1 MFRCIPLFRGCNRQV
16 ECIDKR
22 HCSLAN
28 VPDDVLRYP
37 RTLEE
42 LLLDSN
48 HIRDLPKGL
57 FRLVKLRRL
66 SLSDNEIG
74 ILPSD
79 IASLVN
85 LVELDISKNDISD
98 IPENIKFLKSLQNA
112 DISNNPLAKLP
123 AGFVQLKN
131 LTILG
136 LNDISLSR
144 LPNDF
149 GNLSNLQSLELRENS
164 IRTLPPS
171 FSNLTK
177 LERLDL
183 GSNEI
188 SELPSLIGELV
199 SLQELWLDCNELF
212 TLPSEIENLKNLAC
226 LDVSENRLEF
236 LPEEIGGLENLTDL
250 HLSQNCLESLPEGI
264 GKLLKLTIFK
274 VDQNRLLSLTPEIGN
289 CESLQELILTENLIS
304 ELPSSIGKLVNLTN
318 LNLDRNR
325 LSQIPSQIGNL
336 TRLSV
341 LSLRENRLNFL
352 PEETGMLKE
361 LHVLDVSGN
370 RLQYLP
376 ITITA
381 LNLKALWLAENQSQ
395 PMLKFQTDINERNG
409 AKVLTC
415 FLLPQQEYHP
425 ESMENLLRDSGE
437 QDSRL
442 SWDQKNEKNDRTS
455 FVKFVEDE
463 KELDDED
470 KETQF
475 VRHDTPHPRELKAR
489 HNKLLVSKSKNI
501 DGHVVAH
508 EEKGNEVVDSFRPQR
523 SSITSV
529 TSSSSETSAT
539 QFKDAVQSLADIP
552 DSDDLPE
559 ADQLPEENVEDPDVA
574 RPLYRAQTRED
585 LLDEESAEESSEE
598 DEDEEKH
605 VGFDSDVEDQSDR
618 PNKLHRRDT
627 PHHLKNKRINLI
639 DSQKDHEKVT
649 LESQVLAILAQAER
663 KNFTDDVPSINSSP
677 LPRDSDME
685 KEPLNSNGIE
695 EKSLNTEPESE
706 MEIVIHKTT
715 SGLGLSIAGGIGS
728 TPFKGDD
735 MGIFVSKVIPNGPA
749 ETAGLQVGDKIL
761 SVNGKDLENVTHF
774 DAVDA
779 LKTAGSTMVMQIK
792 RDSGSTVPNSPL
804 ESPTSN
810 SLENGNVE
818 EAYHIPESELKVD
831 SVKQNHKLAFENN
844 ITSKVEPIPAP
855 VEEHK
860 KSAEEYKEPVS
871 NHKEPVEDHKDKI
884 EKPPINVQID
894 TPSKNKLNLT
904 IDIPKEEDPT
914 PKLSESASPS
924 FRKQASDDY
933 DIKFEILH
941 TTLIREQN
949 GLGLSI
955 TDRPSEVGG
964 GEGIYIAKISETGAA
979 AKDGKLKV
987 GDKVLTIN
995 GVDMDGA
1002 RQDQAVSLL
1011 SGLDRFVRLVVQ
1023 RQKLVPR
1030 DPNTPHLPEKSSMSL
1045 SSSSLLGQKSPKLIG
1060 LPRPYTPKFYSS
1072 GSYMANRPSYTGS
1085 YRRPELSS
1093 TDSKPTFSLYTKLPG
1108 LRNDPLD
1115 LEPLSTYTK
1124 TNSSVANTISET
1136 CNNINY
1142 VKADELAK
1150 ENKTCAY
1157 VKTNCVNHVND
1168 SGDVEEVSLVKAGG
1182 PLGLS
1187 IIGGVDHSCHPFGA
1201 EEPGIFI
1208 SKIVPE
1214 GAAAKTGK
1222 LKVGDRLLKVNGA
1235 DVCQAS
1241 HKDAVMA
1248 LLAPTYEMTLTVR
1261 HDPLPQGWQEII
1273 INKHSTEKLG
1283 MGIKGGVGGQ
1293 PGNPCDKEDE
1303 GIFIS
1308 WVNSDGAAG
1317 SDGRLQPGMRIVE
1330 VNETSLL
1337 GATYQEAITAMR
1349 TACDTVRLIVCD
1361 GYNMPSV
1368 ETNEPSVPMKLS
1380 HSSSSI
1386 DKDDEMMNVIRQEQE
1401 VLKETA
1407 QWEKEDMERMEQ
1419 LREKTDN
1426 LHFENSHL
1434 NDDNLE
1440 FKVISIEGNK
1450 IFGDDIENINQM
1462 MYSTPNRQD
1471 FINSNKTELREMPS
1485 PIHFSQENSNLT
1497 VSTDESMVDPIGRS
1511 KLPGAKPV
1519 FPKMSKGVVPQV
1531 EDPEQLTFSEKK
1543 RRFELVTKL
1552 ADGGVASDAKQFSYI
1567 SPIELERMKE
1577 EEEKKLSSMTEEELK
1592 GYHSLQDEFDEI
1604 INNAN
1609 LFDVQNLNLNED
1621 LLSEPGLTSEQI
1633 SRIPVRTAKAERR
1646 LKEMLNQNEDQE
1658 ENLTPAQQRAL
1669 HAAKRA
1675 AWRQARLKSLEEDA
1689 VRAQMVIMK
1698 AQELAKSESA
1708 EEIDGHLEVELNHN
1722 SKPT

>member
-74 ILPSD
+74 LLPSD

-98 IPENIKFLKSLQNA
+98 IPENIKFLKCLQTL
-112 DISNNPLAKLP
+112 DISSNPLAKLP

-131 LTILG
+131 LTVLG
-136 LNDISLSR
+136 LNDISLTR

-149 GNLSNLQSLELRENS
+149 GNLTNLQSLELRENS

-171 FSNLTK
+171 FANLSK

-188 SELPSLIGELV
+188 SELPSLIGQLS

-212 TLPSEIENLKNLAC
+212 TLPTEIENLKNLTC
-226 LDVSENRLEF
+226 LDVSENRLEY

-264 GKLLKLTIFK
+264 GKLSKLTIFK

-325 LSQIPSQIGNL
+325 LSQIPAQIGNL

-376 ITITA
+376 ISITA

-442 SWDQKNEKNDRTS
+442 SWEQKNEKNDRTS

-463 KELDDED
+463 KELDDEE

-559 ADQLPEENVEDPDVA
+559 VEQMPEESVEDVESN

-585 LLDEESAEESSEE
+585 LLDEDSAGESSE
-598 DEDEEKH
+598 DEEGEKH
-605 VGFDSDVEDQSDR
+605 VGFDTDVEDQNDR

-639 DSQKDHEKVT
+639 DSQKDHEKV
-649 LESQVLAILAQAER
+649 LAILAQAER
-663 KNFTDDVPSINSSP
+663 KNFTDDTPSVNSPS
-677 LPRDSDME
+677 LLSQDSEVE
-685 KEPLNSNGIE
+685 KEHLNSNGIE
-695 EKSLNTEPESE
+695 EKSHNIEISESE
-706 MEIVIHKTT
+706 MEIVIHKTS

-728 TPFKGDD
+728 TPYRGDD
-735 MGIFVSKVIPNGPA
+735 AGIFVSKVIPGGPA
-749 ETAGLQVGDKIL
+749 ESAGLKVGDKIL
-761 SVNGKDLENVTHF
+761 SVNGKDLESVTHF

-779 LKTAGSTMVMQIK
+779 LKAAGSMMVMTIR
-792 RDSGSTVPNSPL
+792 RDSAISPPSSPI
-804 ESPTSN
+804 ESPSN
-810 SLENGNVE
+810 NNLENGNVE
-818 EAYHIPESELKVD
+818 EPCQISKNEPIEESLQ
-831 SVKQNHKLAFENN
+831 QNHKHSSESN
-844 ITSKVEPIPAP
+844 IVQKTEAILEEPGKEEVVSEKLEKIPA
-855 VEEHK
+855 
-860 KSAEEYKEPVS
+860 AT
-871 NHKEPVEDHKDKI
+871 
-884 EKPPINVQID
+884 D

-904 IDIPKEEDPT
+904 IDIPKEENSA
-914 PKLSESASPS
+914 PKISESASPS

-955 TDRPSEVGG
+955 VERPNDVGG
-964 GEGIYIAKISETGAA
+964 GDGIYIAKIAENGAA

-1011 SGLDRFVRLVVQ
+1011 SGLDRFVRLVIQ

-1030 DPNTPHLPEKSSMSL
+1030 DPNTPHLPDKSSISL

-1072 GSYMANRPSYTGS
+1072 SSYMANRPSYTGS
-1085 YRRPELSS
+1085 YKRPELSS
-1093 TDSKPTFSLYTKLPG
+1093 ADLKPTFSLYTKLPG

-1115 LEPLSTYTK
+1115 LEPIPTHTTTQSPVVNTTTETYNNVDHGK
-1124 TNSSVANTISET
+1124 TEESVKDSM
-1136 CNNINY
+1136 
-1142 VKADELAK
+1142 
-1150 ENKTCAY
+1150 TCAY
-1157 VKTNCVNHVND
+1157 SKMNCLNHVNA
-1168 SGDVEEVSLVKAGG
+1168 SGEVEEVSLVKAGG

-1187 IIGGVDHSCHPFGA
+1187 IIGGIDHSCHPFGA
-1201 EEPGIFI
+1201 GEPGIFI

-1214 GAAAKTGK
+1214 GAAAKTAK

-1273 INKHSTEKLG
+1273 ITKHPTEKLG

-1293 PGNPCDKEDE
+1293 PGNPHDKEDE

-1337 GATYQEAITAMR
+1337 GATYQEAITALR
-1349 TACDTVRLIVCD
+1349 TACDSVRLIVCD
-1361 GYNMPSV
+1361 GYNISLV
-1368 ETNEPSVPMKLS
+1368 ETNEPSVQIKPS

-1386 DKDDEMMNVIRQEQE
+1386 DKDDEMMNVIRQEHE
-1401 VLKETA
+1401 VMKETA
-1407 QWEKEDMERMEQ
+1407 EWEKEDMEKMEQ

-1426 LHFENSHL
+1426 LHLEGPLMTDRNV
-1434 NDDNLE
+1434 E
-1440 FKVISIEGNK
+1440 FKVISVEGNK
-1450 IFGDDIENINQM
+1450 IFGDDIEECGNEI

-1471 FINSNKTELREMPS
+1471 FQISNKTEMREMPS
-1485 PIHFSQENSNLT
+1485 PIHFSAENSNLT
-1497 VSTDESMVDPIGRS
+1497 SSTDESMVDPIGRS

-1519 FPKMSKGVVPQV
+1519 LPKMSKAFIPPVD
-1531 EDPEQLTFSEKK
+1531 DPEQLTFSEKK
-1543 RRFELVTKL
+1543 RRFELVTKP
-1552 ADGGVASDAKQFSYI
+1552 ADGAVIGDTKQFSYF
-1567 SPIELERMKE
+1567 SPVELERMKE
-1577 EEEKKLSSMTEEELK
+1577 EEERKLASMTEEELK
-1592 GYHSLQDEFDEI
+1592 GYHSLEEEFDEI

-1609 LFDVQNLNLNED
+1609 LFDVKNLNFID
-1621 LLSEPGLTSEQI
+1621 DSLSHSSQSTEQI

-1646 LKEMLNQNEDQE
+1646 LKEMLNQNDLPE

-1698 AQELAKSESA
+1698 AQELARSESA
-1708 EEIDGHLEVELNHN
+1708 EEVDGHLEGELNH
-1722 SKPT
+1722 STKLT

>member
-1 MFRCIPLFRGCNRQV
+1 MFRCIPLFKSCNRQV

-28 VPDDVLRYP
+28 VPDDVLRYS

-42 LLLDSN
+42 LMLDSN

-74 ILPSD
+74 QLPSD
-79 IASLVN
+79 IASLIN
-85 LVELDISKNDISD
+85 LVEFDISKNDVQD

-112 DISNNPLAKLP
+112 DISSNPLSKLP

-131 LTILG
+131 LTVLG
-136 LNDISLSR
+136 LNDISIPE

-149 GNLSNLQSLELRENS
+149 GNLSNLQSLELRENFL
-164 IRTLPPS
+164 RTLPRS
-171 FSNLTK
+171 FANLKK

-188 SELPSLIGELV
+188 ADLPSLIGDLS
-199 SLQELWLDCNELF
+199 SLQELWLDCNELS
-212 TLPSEIENLKNLAC
+212 TLPPEIEHLKKLTC

-236 LPEEIGGLENLTDL
+236 LPEEIGGLESLTDL
-250 HLSQNCLESLPEGI
+250 HLSQNCLKSLPEGI
-264 GKLLKLTIFK
+264 GKLSKLTIFK
-274 VDQNRLLSLTPEIGN
+274 VDQNRLESLTSEIGN
-289 CESLQELILTENLIS
+289 CESLQELILTENFIP
-304 ELPSSIGKLVNLTN
+304 ELPSSIGNLVNLTN

-325 LSQIPSQIGNL
+325 LSEIPSHIGNL
-336 TRLSV
+336 TRLGV
-341 LSLRENRLNFL
+341 LSLRENYLNFL

-395 PMLKFQTDINERNG
+395 PMLKFQTDVEKSG

-425 ESMENLLRDSGE
+425 DSMENLLRDSGE

-442 SWDQKNEKNDRTS
+442 SWDPKLDRTS
-455 FVKFVEDE
+455 SVKFAEEEKDLDE
-463 KELDDED
+463 E

-489 HNKLLVSKSKNI
+489 HNKLLVSKSKSI
-501 DGHVVAH
+501 DGHVLAH

-559 ADQLPEENVEDPDVA
+559 TDQMPEENSADVEN

-585 LLDEESAEESSEE
+585 LLDEESAGDSS
-598 DEDEEKH
+598 DQDAEKH
-605 VGFDSDVEDQSDR
+605 VGFDADVDEQSDR

-627 PHHLKNKRINLI
+627 PHHLKNKRINI
-639 DSQKDHEKVT
+639 VDSQKDQEK
-649 LESQVLAILAQAER
+649 VLAILAQAE
-663 KNFTDDVPSINSSP
+663 KKDIPCESASQKSLPLIPNDLDSKKDLQQPSVNGIMKSANSSE
-677 LPRDSDME
+677 LE
-685 KEPLNSNGIE
+685 KEI
-695 EKSLNTEPESE
+695 
-706 MEIVIHKTT
+706 IIRKTN
-715 SGLGLSIAGGIGS
+715 SGLGLSIAGGFGS
-728 TPFKGDD
+728 TPYKGTDE
-735 MGIFVSKVIPNGPA
+735 GIFVSKVIPGGPA
-749 ETAGLQVGDKIL
+749 EAAGLKIGDKIL
-761 SVNGKDLENVTHF
+761 SVNNKLLEAVTHL

-779 LKTAGSTMVMQIK
+779 LKTAGDTMYMLIRREPDIVH
-792 RDSGSTVPNSPL
+792 DVSL
-804 ESPTSN
+804 ESN
-810 SLENGNVE
+810 VHIDMIENGNGIVSE
-818 EAYHIPESELKVD
+818 HIVPNGDESTKEVIQNLNELSVCD
-831 SVKQNHKLAFENN
+831 SEQ
-844 ITSKVEPIPAP
+844 TMQPT
-855 VEEHK
+855 
-860 KSAEEYKEPVS
+860 
-871 NHKEPVEDHKDKI
+871 
-884 EKPPINVQID
+884 NVQPNKTLVQNESCD
-894 TPSKNKLNLT
+894 SFPNTQKEASMKNKLNLT
-904 IDIPKEEDPT
+904 IDIPKDEEP
-914 PKLSESASPS
+914 ASVKNEPVLLEN
-924 FRKQASDDY
+924 KNAAEEY

-955 TDRPSEVGG
+955 SSGKEGVESD
-964 GEGIYIAKISETGAA
+964 GIYIAKISDTGAA

-1030 DPNTPHLPEKSSMSL
+1030 DPNTPHLPEKSALSL
-1045 SSSSLLGQKSPKLIG
+1045 SSSSLLAQKSPKLIG

-1072 GSYMANRPSYTGS
+1072 GSYMANRPSYMGS
-1085 YRRPELSS
+1085 YRRPELTS
-1093 TDSKPTFSLYTKLPG
+1093 DSATQPTFSVYTKLPG
-1108 LRNDPLD
+1108 LRNDPIE
-1115 LEPLSTYTK
+1115 LESLTSNRTPVV
-1124 TNSSVANTISET
+1124 NSLQ
-1136 CNNINY
+1136 CNNTG
-1142 VKADELAK
+1142 V
-1150 ENKTCAY
+1150 NKTESTEKEVPSAFS
-1157 VKTNCVNHVND
+1157 KSNCVNHVN
-1168 SGDVEEVSLVKAGG
+1168 SVGETEVVSLVKAGG

-1187 IIGGVDHSCHPFGA
+1187 IIGGVDHACHPFGA
-1201 EEPGIFI
+1201 GEPGIFI

-1214 GAAAKTGK
+1214 GAAAMTKK

-1235 DVCQAS
+1235 EVCKAS

-1261 HDPLPQGWQEII
+1261 HDPLPRGWQEIVI
-1273 INKHSTEKLG
+1273 AKHSNEKLG

-1293 PGNPCDKEDE
+1293 PGNPSDKDDE

-1308 WVNSDGAAG
+1308 WINSDGAAG
-1317 SDGRLQPGMRIVE
+1317 SDGRLSHGMRIVE
-1330 VNETSLL
+1330 VNGISLL
-1337 GATYQEAITAMR
+1337 GATYQEAITALR
-1349 TACDTVRLIVCD
+1349 TACDSVRLIVCD
-1361 GYNMPSV
+1361 GYNV
-1368 ETNEPSVPMKLS
+1368 TETREANGDDSEPIKMSF
-1380 HSSSSI
+1380 SSSSI
-1386 DKDDEMMNVIRQEQE
+1386 DKEDEMMNVFRQEAE

-1407 QWEKEDMERMEQ
+1407 QWEKEHQEKLVQ
-1419 LREKTDN
+1419 HREKT
-1426 LHFENSHL
+1426 EVSSEEPIQTTCNS
-1434 NDDNLE
+1434 N
-1440 FKVISIEGNK
+1440 
-1450 IFGDDIENINQM
+1450 FGIENKKFLSTEDLDEDLDQIM
-1462 MYSTPNRQD
+1462 FSTPLKEVMGSHHEEPRND
-1471 FINSNKTELREMPS
+1471 MPS
-1485 PIHFSQENSNLT
+1485 PIHMNSEDIDMSA
-1497 VSTDESMVDPIGRS
+1497 STDESMVDPIQRA

-1519 FPKMSKGVVPQV
+1519 LPKMSKVPIPHIA
-1531 EDPEQLTFSEKK
+1531 DPEQLTFSEKK
-1543 RRFELVTKL
+1543 KRFELVTKKPDIE
-1552 ADGGVASDAKQFSYI
+1552 AGETKQFSYFT
-1567 SPIELERMKE
+1567 PVELERMKE
-1577 EEEKKLSSMTEEELK
+1577 EEERKLASMTEEELK
-1592 GYHSLQDEFDEI
+1592 SYTLQDEEEELISPESEDAPVMPSI
-1604 INNAN
+1604 VASNQLITKNNN
-1609 LFDVQNLNLNED
+1609 TL
-1621 LLSEPGLTSEQI
+1621 PEQF
-1633 SRIPVRTAKAERR
+1633 SKIPVRTAKAEKRM
-1646 LKEMLNQNEDQE
+1646 KERMNLDTE
-1658 ENLTPAQQRAL
+1658 EEESNLTPAQQRAL

-1689 VRAQMVIMK
+1689 LK
-1698 AQELAKSESA
+1698 AQVVIAKAREMSEARSY
-1708 EEIDGHLEVELNHN
+1708 EEIDGHVDDGMNN
-1722 SKPT
+1722 SA

>member
-48 HIRDLPKGL
+48 HIETYQSRRPLCLQFFVTKPKGS

-226 LDVSENRLEF
+226 LDVK
-236 LPEEIGGLENLTDL
+236 
-250 HLSQNCLESLPEGI
+250 GI

-585 LLDEESAEESSEE
+585 LLDEDSAEESSEE

-639 DSQKDHEKVT
+639 DSQKDHEKV
-649 LESQVLAILAQAER
+649 LAILAQAER
-663 KNFTDDVPSINSSP
+663 KILLMMFH
-677 LPRDSDME
+677 L
-685 KEPLNSNGIE
+685 L
-695 EKSLNTEPESE
+695 
-706 MEIVIHKTT
+706 IH
-715 SGLGLSIAGGIGS
+715 LL
-728 TPFKGDD
+728 
-735 MGIFVSKVIPNGPA
+735 
-749 ETAGLQVGDKIL
+749 
-761 SVNGKDLENVTHF
+761 
-774 DAVDA
+774 
-779 LKTAGSTMVMQIK
+779 
-792 RDSGSTVPNSPL
+792 
-804 ESPTSN
+804 
-810 SLENGNVE
+810 
-818 EAYHIPESELKVD
+818 Y
-831 SVKQNHKLAFENN
+831 
-844 ITSKVEPIPAP
+844 
-855 VEEHK
+855 
-860 KSAEEYKEPVS
+860 
-871 NHKEPVEDHKDKI
+871 
-884 EKPPINVQID
+884 
-894 TPSKNKLNLT
+894 LT
-904 IDIPKEEDPT
+904 IQIWKRN
-914 PKLSESASPS
+914 LL
-924 FRKQASDDY
+924 
-933 DIKFEILH
+933 IL
-941 TTLIREQN
+941 
-949 GLGLSI
+949 
-955 TDRPSEVGG
+955 
-964 GEGIYIAKISETGAA
+964 
-979 AKDGKLKV
+979 
-987 GDKVLTIN
+987 
-995 GVDMDGA
+995 M
-1002 RQDQAVSLL
+1002 
-1011 SGLDRFVRLVVQ
+1011 
-1023 RQKLVPR
+1023 
-1030 DPNTPHLPEKSSMSL
+1030 
-1045 SSSSLLGQKSPKLIG
+1045 
-1060 LPRPYTPKFYSS
+1060 
-1072 GSYMANRPSYTGS
+1072 
-1085 YRRPELSS
+1085 
-1093 TDSKPTFSLYTKLPG
+1093 
-1108 LRNDPLD
+1108 
-1115 LEPLSTYTK
+1115 
-1124 TNSSVANTISET
+1124 
-1136 CNNINY
+1136 
-1142 VKADELAK
+1142 
-1150 ENKTCAY
+1150 
-1157 VKTNCVNHVND
+1157 
-1168 SGDVEEVSLVKAGG
+1168 
-1182 PLGLS
+1182 
-1187 IIGGVDHSCHPFGA
+1187 
-1201 EEPGIFI
+1201 
-1208 SKIVPE
+1208 
-1214 GAAAKTGK
+1214 
-1222 LKVGDRLLKVNGA
+1222 
-1235 DVCQAS
+1235 
-1241 HKDAVMA
+1241 
-1248 LLAPTYEMTLTVR
+1248 
-1261 HDPLPQGWQEII
+1261 
-1273 INKHSTEKLG
+1273 
-1283 MGIKGGVGGQ
+1283 
-1293 PGNPCDKEDE
+1293 
-1303 GIFIS
+1303 
-1308 WVNSDGAAG
+1308 
-1317 SDGRLQPGMRIVE
+1317 
-1330 VNETSLL
+1330 
-1337 GATYQEAITAMR
+1337 
-1349 TACDTVRLIVCD
+1349 
-1361 GYNMPSV
+1361 
-1368 ETNEPSVPMKLS
+1368 
-1380 HSSSSI
+1380 
-1386 DKDDEMMNVIRQEQE
+1386 
-1401 VLKETA
+1401 VLK
-1407 QWEKEDMERMEQ
+1407 K
-1419 LREKTDN
+1419 N
-1426 LHFENSHL
+1426 L
-1434 NDDNLE
+1434 
-1440 FKVISIEGNK
+1440 
-1450 IFGDDIENINQM
+1450 
-1462 MYSTPNRQD
+1462 
-1471 FINSNKTELREMPS
+1471 
-1485 PIHFSQENSNLT
+1485 
-1497 VSTDESMVDPIGRS
+1497 
-1511 KLPGAKPV
+1511 
-1519 FPKMSKGVVPQV
+1519 
-1531 EDPEQLTFSEKK
+1531 
-1543 RRFELVTKL
+1543 
-1552 ADGGVASDAKQFSYI
+1552 
-1567 SPIELERMKE
+1567 
-1577 EEEKKLSSMTEEELK
+1577 
-1592 GYHSLQDEFDEI
+1592 
-1604 INNAN
+1604 
-1609 LFDVQNLNLNED
+1609 
-1621 LLSEPGLTSEQI
+1621 
-1633 SRIPVRTAKAERR
+1633 
-1646 LKEMLNQNEDQE
+1646 
-1658 ENLTPAQQRAL
+1658 
-1669 HAAKRA
+1669 
-1675 AWRQARLKSLEEDA
+1675 
-1689 VRAQMVIMK
+1689 
-1698 AQELAKSESA
+1698 
-1708 EEIDGHLEVELNHN
+1708 
-1722 SKPT
+1722 

>member
-28 VPDDVLRYP
+28 VPDDVLRYS

-74 ILPSD
+74 LLPSD

-98 IPENIKFLKSLQNA
+98 IPENIKFLKCLQTL
-112 DISNNPLAKLP
+112 DISSNPLAKLP

-131 LTILG
+131 LTVLG
-136 LNDISLSR
+136 LNDISLTR

-171 FSNLTK
+171 FANLTK

-188 SELPSLIGELV
+188 SELPSLIGQLS

-212 TLPSEIENLKNLAC
+212 TLPTEIENLKNLTC
-226 LDVSENRLEF
+226 LDVSENRLEY

-264 GKLLKLTIFK
+264 GKLSKLTIFK

-325 LSQIPSQIGNL
+325 LSQIPAQIGNL

-442 SWDQKNEKNDRTS
+442 SWEQKNEKNDRTS

-463 KELDDED
+463 KELDDEE

-559 ADQLPEENVEDPDVA
+559 VEQMPEENAEDVESN

-585 LLDEESAEESSEE
+585 LLDEDTAGESSEE
-598 DEDEEKH
+598 EEGEKH
-605 VGFDSDVEDQSDR
+605 VGFDTDVEDQNDR

-639 DSQKDHEKVT
+639 DSQKDHEKV
-649 LESQVLAILAQAER
+649 LAILAQAER
-663 KNFTDDVPSINSSP
+663 KNFTDVPSANSPS
-677 LPRDSDME
+677 LLSQDSDLE
-685 KEPLNSNGIE
+685 KEHFNSNGVE
-695 EKSLNTEPESE
+695 EKCEFSESE
-706 MEIVIHKTT
+706 MEIVIHKTN

-728 TPFKGDD
+728 TPYKGDD
-735 MGIFVSKVIPNGPA
+735 VGIFVSKVIAGGPA
-749 ETAGLQVGDKIL
+749 ESAGLKVGDKIL
-761 SVNGKDLENVTHF
+761 TVNGKDLENVTHF

-779 LKTAGSTMVMQIK
+779 LKAAGTTMVMTI
-792 RDSGSTVPNSPL
+792 RRESGTSPPNSPI
-804 ESPTSN
+804 ESPTN
-810 SLENGNVE
+810 NNLENGNVVEPYQQMSKSEPTE
-818 EAYHIPESELKVD
+818 ELVPE
-831 SVKQNHKLAFENN
+831 NHKHSSESN
-844 ITSKVEPIPAP
+844 IVQKTAIAEEPVPEPIMTEKLEKIPPA
-855 VEEHK
+855 
-860 KSAEEYKEPVS
+860 S
-871 NHKEPVEDHKDKI
+871 
-884 EKPPINVQID
+884 D

-904 IDIPKEEDPT
+904 IDIPKEEDSA
-914 PKLSESASPS
+914 PKISESASPS

-955 TDRPSEVGG
+955 VEKPNDVGG
-964 GEGIYIAKISETGAA
+964 GDGIYIAKIAESGAA
-979 AKDGKLKV
+979 VKDGKLKV

-1030 DPNTPHLPEKSSMSL
+1030 DPNTPHLPEKSSISL

-1072 GSYMANRPSYTGS
+1072 SSYMANRPSYTGS
-1085 YRRPELSS
+1085 YKRPELSS
-1093 TDSKPTFSLYTKLPG
+1093 DSKPTFSLYTKLPG

-1115 LEPLSTYTK
+1115 LEPIPTHSTTP
-1124 TNSSVANTISET
+1124 SPIVNTASET
-1136 CNNINY
+1136 CNN
-1142 VKADELAK
+1142 VDHGKTEEPAK
-1150 ENKTCAY
+1150 DNTTCAY
-1157 VKTNCVNHVND
+1157 TKMNCLNHVNS
-1168 SGDVEEVSLVKAGG
+1168 SGEVEEVSLVKAGG

-1187 IIGGVDHSCHPFGA
+1187 IIGGIDHSCHPFGA
-1201 EEPGIFI
+1201 GEPGIFI

-1214 GAAAKTGK
+1214 GAAAKTAK

-1261 HDPLPQGWQEII
+1261 HDPLPQGWQ
-1273 INKHSTEKLG
+1273 
-1283 MGIKGGVGGQ
+1283 VG
-1293 PGNPCDKEDE
+1293 
-1303 GIFIS
+1303 
-1308 WVNSDGAAG
+1308 
-1317 SDGRLQPGMRIVE
+1317 
-1330 VNETSLL
+1330 
-1337 GATYQEAITAMR
+1337 
-1349 TACDTVRLIVCD
+1349 
-1361 GYNMPSV
+1361 
-1368 ETNEPSVPMKLS
+1368 
-1380 HSSSSI
+1380 
-1386 DKDDEMMNVIRQEQE
+1386 
-1401 VLKETA
+1401 
-1407 QWEKEDMERMEQ
+1407 
-1419 LREKTDN
+1419 
-1426 LHFENSHL
+1426 
-1434 NDDNLE
+1434 
-1440 FKVISIEGNK
+1440 
-1450 IFGDDIENINQM
+1450 
-1462 MYSTPNRQD
+1462 
-1471 FINSNKTELREMPS
+1471 S
-1485 PIHFSQENSNLT
+1485 PLPIGESNL
-1497 VSTDESMVDPIGRS
+1497 
-1511 KLPGAKPV
+1511 
-1519 FPKMSKGVVPQV
+1519 
-1531 EDPEQLTFSEKK
+1531 
-1543 RRFELVTKL
+1543 
-1552 ADGGVASDAKQFSYI
+1552 
-1567 SPIELERMKE
+1567 
-1577 EEEKKLSSMTEEELK
+1577 
-1592 GYHSLQDEFDEI
+1592 
-1604 INNAN
+1604 
-1609 LFDVQNLNLNED
+1609 
-1621 LLSEPGLTSEQI
+1621 
-1633 SRIPVRTAKAERR
+1633 
-1646 LKEMLNQNEDQE
+1646 
-1658 ENLTPAQQRAL
+1658 
-1669 HAAKRA
+1669 
-1675 AWRQARLKSLEEDA
+1675 
-1689 VRAQMVIMK
+1689 
-1698 AQELAKSESA
+1698 
-1708 EEIDGHLEVELNHN
+1708 
-1722 SKPT
+1722 

>member
-22 HCSLAN
+22 HCSLAT

-57 FRLVKLRRL
+57 FRLIKLRRL

-74 ILPSD
+74 LLPSD
-79 IASLVN
+79 IASLIN

-112 DISNNPLAKLP
+112 DVSSNPLAKLP

-131 LTILG
+131 LTVLG

-171 FSNLTK
+171 FSNLKK

-188 SELPSLIGELV
+188 TELPALIGQLS
-199 SLQELWLDCNELF
+199 SLQELWLDCNELI
-212 TLPSEIENLKNLAC
+212 TLPPEIESLKNLTC
-226 LDVSENRLEF
+226 LDVSENRLEY
-236 LPEEIGGLENLTDL
+236 LPEDIGGLESLTDL
-250 HLSQNCLESLPEGI
+250 HLSQNSLESLPEGI
-264 GKLLKLTIFK
+264 GKLSKLTIFK

-304 ELPSSIGKLVNLTN
+304 ELPVSIGRLVNLTN

-325 LSQIPSQIGNL
+325 LSQVPAQIGNL
-336 TRLSV
+336 ARLSV

-352 PEETGMLKE
+352 PDETGMLKE

-376 ITITA
+376 LTITA

-395 PMLKFQTDINERNG
+395 PMLKFQTDVNEHNG

-425 ESMENLLRDSGE
+425 ESMENLLRDSCE

-442 SWDQKNEKNDRTS
+442 SWDQKNDRTS
-455 FVKFVEDE
+455 FVKFVEEE
-463 KELDDED
+463 KEVDEED

-508 EEKGNEVVDSFRPQR
+508 EEKSSEVVDSFRPQR

-559 ADQLPEENVEDPDVA
+559 VDQLPDENTKELDPN
-574 RPLYRAQTRED
+574 RPLYRAHTRED
-585 LLDEESAEESSEE
+585 LLDQDSEGESS
-598 DEDEEKH
+598 DESGKH
-605 VGFDSDVEDQSDR
+605 VIFDTDLEDPTER

-627 PHHLKNKRINLI
+627 PHHLKNKRINLV
-639 DSQKDHEKVT
+639 DSQKDNEKVT
-649 LESQVLAILAQAER
+649 LEAKVLAILAQAEK
-663 KNFTDDVPSINSSP
+663 KNVAEEAPCNNLSQDTV
-677 LPRDSDME
+677 
-685 KEPLNSNGIE
+685 KERVYHNSNGVSE
-695 EKSLNTEPESE
+695 DSSTAEPAE
-706 MEIVIHKTT
+706 MEIIIQKTAA
-715 SGLGLSIAGGIGS
+715 GLGLSIAGGVGS
-728 TPFKGDD
+728 TPYVGEDK
-735 MGIFVSKVIPNGPA
+735 GIFVSKVIQGGPA
-749 ETAGLQVGDKIL
+749 EAAGLNVGDKIL
-761 SVNGKDLENVTHF
+761 AVNGKDLENVTHF

-779 LKTAGSTMVMQIK
+779 LKAAGSTMFMVIR
-792 RDSGSTVPNSPL
+792 RDPSVLIEHMETPI
-804 ESPTSN
+804 ESPPINTVENGSDPQPHQT
-810 SLENGNVE
+810 LENKTPHLEPVN
-818 EAYHIPESELKVD
+818 
-831 SVKQNHKLAFENN
+831 QNHKPPSESIQYAN
-844 ITSKVEPIPAP
+844 PIQ
-855 VEEHK
+855 
-860 KSAEEYKEPVS
+860 
-871 NHKEPVEDHKDKI
+871 
-884 EKPPINVQID
+884 EKPAAPAKKPEEPQTVVENIQAD

-904 IDIPKEEDPT
+904 IDIPNEGEPAAKVN
-914 PKLSESASPS
+914 SSASPS
-924 FRKQASDDY
+924 FRKQASDEFDV
-933 DIKFEILH
+933 KFEILH

-955 TDRPSEVGG
+955 SDRPVDMEAGD
-964 GEGIYIAKISETGAA
+964 GIYIAKIAESGAA

-1030 DPNTPHLPEKSSMSL
+1030 DPNTPHLPEKTFSV
-1045 SSSSLLGQKSPKLIG
+1045 SSSSLLAQKSPKLMG
-1060 LPRPYTPKFYSS
+1060 VPKPYTPKVYSS
-1072 GSYMANRPSYTGS
+1072 GSYMANRPSYMGS
-1085 YRRPELSS
+1085 YKRPGMSS
-1093 TDSKPTFSLYTKLPG
+1093 TDKPTFSVYTKLPG
-1108 LRNDPLD
+1108 LRNDPMGM
-1115 LEPLSTYTK
+1115 EPITAYNPPSGTNDPPDSNCGTK
-1124 TNSSVANTISET
+1124 AGDPAA
-1136 CNNINY
+1136 CNN
-1142 VKADELAK
+1142 VDFVAGKEDGGALA
-1150 ENKTCAY
+1150 
-1157 VKTNCVNHVND
+1157 KTNCVNHVNS
-1168 SGDVEEVSLVKAGG
+1168 SGETEVVSLVKAGG
-1182 PLGLS
+1182 SLGLS

-1214 GAAAKTGK
+1214 GAAAKTFK

-1235 DVCQAS
+1235 DVLQAS

-1261 HDPLPQGWQEII
+1261 HDPLPPGWQEII
-1273 INKHSTEKLG
+1273 INKHSSEKLG

-1293 PGNPCDKEDE
+1293 SGNPDDKGDE

-1317 SDGRLQPGMRIVE
+1317 SDGRLEPGMRIVE

-1337 GATYQEAITAMR
+1337 GATYQEAITALR
-1349 TACDTVRLIVCD
+1349 TACDAVRLIVCD
-1361 GYNMPSV
+1361 GYNKARV
-1368 ETNEPSVPMKLS
+1368 DYTEPNMAMKPS

-1407 QWEKEDMERMEQ
+1407 EWEKED
-1419 LREKTDN
+1419 LEKMVRKMF
-1426 LHFENSHL
+1426 L
-1434 NDDNLE
+1434 
-1440 FKVISIEGNK
+1440 SIK
-1450 IFGDDIENINQM
+1450 ILD
-1462 MYSTPNRQD
+1462 
-1471 FINSNKTELREMPS
+1471 
-1485 PIHFSQENSNLT
+1485 
-1497 VSTDESMVDPIGRS
+1497 
-1511 KLPGAKPV
+1511 
-1519 FPKMSKGVVPQV
+1519 
-1531 EDPEQLTFSEKK
+1531 
-1543 RRFELVTKL
+1543 
-1552 ADGGVASDAKQFSYI
+1552 
-1567 SPIELERMKE
+1567 
-1577 EEEKKLSSMTEEELK
+1577 
-1592 GYHSLQDEFDEI
+1592 
-1604 INNAN
+1604 
-1609 LFDVQNLNLNED
+1609 
-1621 LLSEPGLTSEQI
+1621 
-1633 SRIPVRTAKAERR
+1633 
-1646 LKEMLNQNEDQE
+1646 
-1658 ENLTPAQQRAL
+1658 
-1669 HAAKRA
+1669 
-1675 AWRQARLKSLEEDA
+1675 
-1689 VRAQMVIMK
+1689 
-1698 AQELAKSESA
+1698 
-1708 EEIDGHLEVELNHN
+1708 
-1722 SKPT
+1722 

>member
-57 FRLVKLRRL
+57 FRLIKLRRL
-66 SLSDNEIG
+66 SLSDNEICL
-74 ILPSD
+74 LPSD

-112 DISNNPLAKLP
+112 DISSNPLTKLP

-131 LTILG
+131 LTVLG
-136 LNDISLSR
+136 LNDISISR

-164 IRTLPPS
+164 IRNLPPS

-188 SELPSLIGELV
+188 SELPALIGQLS
-199 SLQELWLDCNELF
+199 SLQELWLDCNDLY
-212 TLPSEIENLKNLAC
+212 TLPIEIENLKKLAC
-226 LDVSENRLEF
+226 LDVSENKLEY

-250 HLSQNCLESLPEGI
+250 HLSQNYLESLPDGI
-264 GKLLKLTIFK
+264 GKLSKLTIFK

-304 ELPSSIGKLVNLTN
+304 ELPSSIGNLVNLTN

-325 LSQIPSQIGNL
+325 LSLIPSQIGNL
-336 TRLSV
+336 TRLGV

-352 PEETGMLKE
+352 PDETGMLKE

-376 ITITA
+376 LTITA

-395 PMLKFQTDINERNG
+395 PMLKFQTDVNERTG
-409 AKVLTC
+409 TKVLTC

-442 SWDQKNEKNDRTS
+442 SWDQKADRTS
-455 FVKFVEDE
+455 SVKFVEDE
-463 KELDDED
+463 KELEDKED

-489 HNKLLVSKSKNI
+489 HNKLLVSKAKNI

-508 EEKGNEVVDSFRPQR
+508 EEKGNEVIDSFRPQR

-559 ADQLPEENVEDPDVA
+559 ADQMPEQTEDVDSN

-585 LLDEESAEESSEE
+585 LLDEEESALDSS
-598 DEDEEKH
+598 DEAEKH
-605 VGFDSDVEDQSDR
+605 VGFDTDTDDQSDR
-618 PNKLHRRDT
+618 PNKLYRRDT

-639 DSQKDHEKVT
+639 DSQKDSEK
-649 LESQVLAILAQAER
+649 VLAILAQAADKKPISDEA
-663 KNFTDDVPSINSSP
+663 PSSNSSP
-677 LPRDSDME
+677 LPPELENDETTHDANGLDERNINITIAPSD
-685 KEPLNSNGIE
+685 I
-695 EKSLNTEPESE
+695 
-706 MEIVIHKTT
+706 EIVIQKTT
-715 SGLGLSIAGGIGS
+715 AGLGLSIAGGIGS
-728 TPFKGDD
+728 TPYKGTDE
-735 MGIFVSKVIPNGPA
+735 GIFVSKVISGGPA
-749 ETAGLQVGDKIL
+749 EAGGLRIGDKIV
-761 SVNGKDLENVTHF
+761 SVNGKILENVTHF

-779 LKTAGSTMVMQIK
+779 LKAAGSTMVMVIRREAEDVK
-792 RDSGSTVPNSPL
+792 NHPADSIVNGNIIENGTANHIGEDSA
-804 ESPTSN
+804 SPTEPVQLNSKFPAAEHIIQDTCNEIPKKIVENEKSN
-810 SLENGNVE
+810 SVPKNVM
-818 EAYHIPESELKVD
+818 
-831 SVKQNHKLAFENN
+831 
-844 ITSKVEPIPAP
+844 
-855 VEEHK
+855 
-860 KSAEEYKEPVS
+860 
-871 NHKEPVEDHKDKI
+871 
-884 EKPPINVQID
+884 D
-894 TPSKNKLNLT
+894 TPTKNKLNLT
-904 IDIPKEEDPT
+904 IDIPNEEESNM
-914 PKLSESASPS
+914 KIQESASPS
-924 FRKQASDDY
+924 FRKQASEDF

-955 TDRPSEVGG
+955 SDKPAGVENGD
-964 GEGIYIAKISETGAA
+964 GIYITKISENGAA
-979 AKDGKLKV
+979 AKDGKLQV

-995 GVDMDGA
+995 GVDMEGA

-1023 RQKLVPR
+1023 RQKLVKR
-1030 DPNTPHLPEKSSMSL
+1030 DPNTPHLPEKTSITL
-1045 SSSSLLGQKSPKLIG
+1045 SSSSLLSQKSPKLIG
-1060 LPRPYTPKFYSS
+1060 LPKPYTPKIYSS
-1072 GSYMANRPSYTGS
+1072 GSYMANRPSYIGS
-1085 YRRPELSS
+1085 YRRPELAAASDA
-1093 TDSKPTFSLYTKLPG
+1093 TTTTKPTFSMYTKLPG
-1108 LRNDPLD
+1108 LRNDPINM
-1115 LEPLSTYTK
+1115 EPIPTYSSTNR
-1124 TNSSVANTISET
+1124 TNIVNSVSET
-1136 CNNINY
+1136 NCNNIDHF
-1142 VKADELAK
+1142 KSEK
-1150 ENKTCAY
+1150 ETTSCAY
-1157 VKTNCVNHVND
+1157 TKTNCVNHINS
-1168 SGDVEEVSLVKAGG
+1168 SGNTEEVSLVKAGG

-1187 IIGGVDHSCHPFGA
+1187 IIGGTDHSCHPFGA
-1201 EEPGIFI
+1201 DDPGIFI

-1235 DVCQAS
+1235 EVSKAS

-1261 HDPLPQGWQEII
+1261 HDPLPQGWQEIV
-1273 INKHSTEKLG
+1273 INKHPNEKLG
-1283 MGIKGGVGGQ
+1283 MGIKGGVGGEN
-1293 PGNPCDKEDE
+1293 GNFKDKEDE

-1317 SDGRLQPGMRIVE
+1317 LDGRLLPGMRIVE

-1337 GATYQEAITAMR
+1337 GATYQEAITALR
-1349 TACDTVRLIVCD
+1349 TACDTVRLTVCD
-1361 GYNMPSV
+1361 GFN
-1368 ETNEPSVPMKLS
+1368 ETSCEDNLELPVTMKS
-1380 HSSSSI
+1380 FHSSCSI
-1386 DKDDEMMNVIRQEQE
+1386 DRDDEMMSVIRQEQE

-1407 QWEKEDMERMEQ
+1407 QWEKEDMEKMEQ
-1419 LREKTDN
+1419 HREK
-1426 LHFENSHL
+1426 ENEVCDGYEQKLDPAS
-1434 NDDNLE
+1434 
-1440 FKVISIEGNK
+1440 V
-1450 IFGDDIENINQM
+1450 DIRYSSAENILNCTDQV
-1462 MYSTPNRQD
+1462 MYSTPVKVEGRD
-1471 FINSNKTELREMPS
+1471 MPS
-1485 PIHFSQENSNLT
+1485 PIHFNSPDADLT
-1497 VSTDESMVDPIGRS
+1497 VSTDESMVDPIHRAR
-1511 KLPGAKPV
+1511 LPGAKPV
-1519 FPKMSKGVVPQV
+1519 MPKLSKVAIPFVD
-1531 EDPEQLTFSEKK
+1531 DPEQLTFSEKK
-1543 RRFELVTKL
+1543 RRFELVTKPIQ
-1552 ADGGVASDAKQFSYI
+1552 APTMVDVKQFSYFT
-1567 SPIELERMKE
+1567 PAELERMKE
-1577 EEEKKLSSMTEEELK
+1577 EEERKLASMTEEELK
-1592 GYHSLQDEFDEI
+1592 VYHSLEEEELNEI
-1604 INNAN
+1604 IDNN
-1609 LFDVQNLNLNED
+1609 LFHMKKVTLED
-1621 LLSEPGLTSEQI
+1621 GATIQQCFI
-1633 SRIPVRTAKAERR
+1633 S
-1646 LKEMLNQNEDQE
+1646 E
-1658 ENLTPAQQRAL
+1658 ENRLISNPESDVDQRIDDELNSNATEETLSPSQLRAL
-1669 HAAKRA
+1669 HVAKQMA
-1675 AWRQARLKSLEEDA
+1675 LKQARLNPLEEDILQQSQTRSN
-1689 VRAQMVIMK
+1689 VNEESHSVSPVNF
-1698 AQELAKSESA
+1698 EDSEGRPS
-1708 EEIDGHLEVELNHN
+1708 HCTKL
-1722 SKPT
+1722 T

>member
-57 FRLVKLRRL
+57 FRQVKLRRL

-74 ILPSD
+74 LLPSD

-85 LVELDISKNDISD
+85 LVELDISKNDITD

-112 DISNNPLAKLP
+112 DISSNPLTKLP

-131 LTILG
+131 LTVLG
-136 LNDISLSR
+136 LNDISLTR

-188 SELPSLIGELV
+188 SELPALIGQLS

-212 TLPSEIENLKNLAC
+212 TLPTEIENLKNLTC
-226 LDVSENRLEF
+226 LDVSENRLEY

-264 GKLLKLTIFK
+264 GKLSKLTIFK

-325 LSQIPSQIGNL
+325 LSQIPAQIGNL

-442 SWDQKNEKNDRTS
+442 SWDQKNDKNDRTS

-559 ADQLPEENVEDPDVA
+559 ADQMPEENLEDVETA

-585 LLDEESAEESSEE
+585 LLDEDSAGDSSEE
-598 DEDEEKH
+598 EEVEKH
-605 VGFDSDVEDQSDR
+605 VGFDTDDVEDQNDR

-649 LESQVLAILAQAER
+649 LESKVLAILAQAER
-663 KNFTDDVPSINSSP
+663 KNFTDDVPSVNSASP
-677 LPRDSDME
+677 LPLDSDLE
-685 KEPLNSNGIE
+685 KEHLNSNGVE
-695 EKSLNTEPESE
+695 EKSLNAELPESE
-706 MEIVIHKTT
+706 MEIVIHKTS

-728 TPFKGDD
+728 TPYKGDD
-735 MGIFVSKVIPNGPA
+735 MGIFVSKVISDGPA
-749 ETAGLQVGDKIL
+749 EAAGLKVGDKIL

-779 LKTAGSTMVMQIK
+779 LKAAGSRMVMII
-792 RDSGSTVPNSPL
+792 RRESNTSATNSPL
-804 ESPTSN
+804 DSPTN
-810 SLENGNVE
+810 NNFENGNAEDTFHISKEHVE
-818 EAYHIPESELKVD
+818 
-831 SVKQNHKLAFENN
+831 QNHKLSSEN
-844 ITSKVEPIPAP
+844 IDQKIETVPQ
-855 VEEHK
+855 EEHK
-860 KSAEEYKEPVS
+860 VV
-871 NHKEPVEDHKDKI
+871 VESKNV
-884 EKPPINVQID
+884 EKPPVANVQVD

-904 IDIPKEEDPT
+904 IDIPKDEDSST
-914 PKLSESASPS
+914 KISDSASPS
-924 FRKQASDDY
+924 FRKQGTEEF

-955 TDRPSEVGG
+955 TDQPSEVSGG
-964 GEGIYIAKISETGAA
+964 DGIYIAKIADNGAA

-1030 DPNTPHLPEKSSMSL
+1030 DPNTPHLPEKSSISL

-1093 TDSKPTFSLYTKLPG
+1093 STDSKPTFSLYTKLPG

-1115 LEPLSTYTK
+1115 FEPI
-1124 TNSSVANTISET
+1124 SSSNTTLTSAANITSET
-1136 CNNINY
+1136 CNNVDYTKSEESTNEN
-1142 VKADELAK
+1142 VK
-1150 ENKTCAY
+1150 CAY
-1157 VKTNCVNHVND
+1157 AKTNCVNHVNA
-1168 SGDVEEVSLVKAGG
+1168 SGEVEEVSLVKAGG

-1187 IIGGVDHSCHPFGA
+1187 IIGGIDHSCHPFGA
-1201 EEPGIFI
+1201 DEPGIFI
-1208 SKIVPE
+1208 SKIVHE
-1214 GAAAKTGK
+1214 GAAAKTAK

-1261 HDPLPQGWQEII
+1261 HDPLPQGWQEIV
-1273 INKHSTEKLG
+1273 INKHSSEKLG

-1293 PGNPCDKEDE
+1293 PGNPHDKEDE

-1337 GATYQEAITAMR
+1337 GATYQEAITALR
-1349 TACDTVRLIVCD
+1349 TACDTVRLIICD
-1361 GYNMPSV
+1361 GYNISI
-1368 ETNEPSVPMKLS
+1368 ETNEPSIEMKPS

-1386 DKDDEMMNVIRQEQE
+1386 DKDDEMTNVFRQEQE

-1407 QWEKEDMERMEQ
+1407 QWEKEDLERMEL
-1419 LREKTDN
+1419 LREKTDD
-1426 LHFENSHL
+1426 LHLEVPGGNA
-1434 NDDNLE
+1434 E
-1440 FKVISIEGNK
+1440 FKIVSVEGNK
-1450 IFGDDIENINQM
+1450 IFGDEFEENMNQIM
-1462 MYSTPNRQD
+1462 FSTPNRQD
-1471 FINSNKTELREMPS
+1471 FINSNKTEASEMPS
-1485 PIHFSQENSNLT
+1485 PIHFSGENSTLT
-1497 VSTDESMVDPIGRS
+1497 ASTDESMVDPIGRS

-1519 FPKMSKGVVPQV
+1519 LPKMSKGAIPEVD
-1531 EDPEQLTFSEKK
+1531 DPEQLTFSEKK

-1552 ADGGVASDAKQFSYI
+1552 ADGGVTADTKQFSYV
-1567 SPIELERMKE
+1567 SPNELERMKE
-1577 EEEKKLSSMTEEELK
+1577 EEEKKLASMTEEELK
-1592 GYHSLQDEFDEI
+1592 GYHSLEDEFEEI

-1609 LFDVQNLNLNED
+1609 LFDVNNLNYNEETSTQHN
-1621 LLSEPGLTSEQI
+1621 LASSSEQI

-1646 LKEMLNQNEDQE
+1646 LKEAMNQNDAPE

-1698 AQELAKSESA
+1698 AQELARAESSE
-1708 EEIDGHLEVELNHN
+1708 EVDGHLEGELNH
-1722 SKPT
+1722 SAKLT